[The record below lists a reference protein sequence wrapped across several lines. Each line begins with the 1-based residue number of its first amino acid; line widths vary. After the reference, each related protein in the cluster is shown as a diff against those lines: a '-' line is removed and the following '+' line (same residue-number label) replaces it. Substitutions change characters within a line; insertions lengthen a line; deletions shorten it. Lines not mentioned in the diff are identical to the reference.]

1 MIITVVLVLLM
12 IVILAEA
19 KILHSMNK
27 RVKLL
32 ELLLLSCSLEIS
44 LHRVE
49 TFPIEKEGK
58 G

>member
-1 MIITVVLVLLM
+1 MIITVVLVLLT
-12 IVILAEA
+12 ILILAEA

-32 ELLLLSCSLEIS
+32 ELLVLSCSLEIS
-44 LHRVE
+44 LLHIE